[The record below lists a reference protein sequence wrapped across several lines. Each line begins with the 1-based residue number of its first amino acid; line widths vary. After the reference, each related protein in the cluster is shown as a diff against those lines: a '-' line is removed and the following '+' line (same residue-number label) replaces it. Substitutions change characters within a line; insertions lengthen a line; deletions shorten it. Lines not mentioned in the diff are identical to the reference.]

1 MNSYQISARLCSP
14 LVSKLCIISFNPNLC
29 PYYYLPLDSDL
40 IYSTYALISLHCQ
53 AHIALGFSLVAAAD
67 LRIGS
72 CPMGGFI
79 AEVNR
84 CIQSV
89 YIFFYCRVYSLYIY
103 YTIPLGTFI
112 FVTTCL
118 CTLFACNCLTFRHPI
133 VKC

>member
-89 YIFFYCRVYSLYIY
+89 YIFFLLQSIFVVYLLYYSSGHVYICYYLSLY
-103 YTIPLGTFI
+103 TFCVQLSN
-112 FVTTCL
+112 FPPSYC
-118 CTLFACNCLTFRHPI
+118 
-133 VKC
+133 